1 MTKLWKLSLL
11 CVCALAFTACSDD
24 NDWNKTGDGTVTIPS
39 ASRAFILNEGSY
51 GASNSNII
59 YFDWKTGLVDSLDLY
74 VRQNGSG
81 LGDTGN
87 DIIAV
92 DNNKIVVAVNVS
104 NYVALLDGY
113 GVEKSEISFN
123 DYPNLGQVRCLT
135 EDDGYIYATSTGG
148 YVSRIRIK
156 GNTLTYIDS
165 LKIQPHLEGIAEEDG
180 RLYVAVQGAG
190 YTDCR
195 LAIVEKDFQT
205 VSYDTIMVNPNK
217 VYEEDGKIFITGYGA
232 YYDNPCGVYD
242 PATRTYTDLGHAS
255 TAAAGDGVIYT
266 AYSTTTYDENWAPL
280 GTSTFLNTYNV
291 NTGMNETFFR
301 GEPEALTTS
310 TVYSI
315 SYNPYNE
322 KVYVATTDYYSPGVV
337 YVFAKDGQY
346 ESSFST
352 YGVNPNKIVFLK

>member
-1 MTKLWKLSLL
+1 MTKLWKFSLL
-11 CVCALAFTACSDD
+11 CLCALAFTACSDD
-24 NDWNKTGDGTVTIPS
+24 DDWNKTGDGRVTIPS
-39 ASRAFILNEGSY
+39 SSRAFILNEGSF

-59 YFDWKTGLVDSLDLY
+59 YFDWKTGVVDSLDLY
-74 VRQNGSG
+74 VRQNGGG

-87 DIIAV
+87 DILTV
-92 DNNKIVVAVNVS
+92 GNNKVVVAVNGS

-113 GVEKSEISFN
+113 GVERSEISFN

-135 EDDGYIYATSTGG
+135 EEDGYIYATSTGG

-156 GNTLTYIDS
+156 GNELSYVDS

-180 RLYVAVQGAG
+180 RLYVAVQGTA

-255 TAAAGDGVIYT
+255 AAAKGDGVIYT
-266 AYSTTTYDENWAPL
+266 AYSATDWTTYQ
-280 GTSTFLNTYNV
+280 TSTFLNTYNV
-291 NTGMNETFFR
+291 KTGMNETFFQN
-301 GEPEALTTS
+301 EPEALTTS

-315 SYNPYNE
+315 SYNPYNR

-337 YVFAKDGQY
+337 YVFGADGKY